1 MIYALSSTSQSID
14 VQVVD
19 DSGLAVTGLVAA
31 TFPALTYSLAG
42 ANADVAFPALS
53 DLAALTTAWVAGG
66 VKERGG
72 GVYRVDA
79 PDALFA
85 TAGVVAVRGEAS
97 GKHALAPRID
107 VGAPQTGDSYAR
119 LGAPAGASIAADLA
133 EIAAE
138 TDDVAA
144 IKAKTDLLTVT
155 TVTYVTSGSTGG
167 SKTVETAAGSYLSA
181 TEALKRC
188 DWRVFAD
195 LCSDTGTRIADASTL
210 AANANFLAL
219 LLDASGVVE
228 QAAMRSKRYSVADL
242 LALTGAG
249 QAGLYRLILR
259 IAVVLAH
266 ERRPDREMKQ
276 PWIYEECR
284 KDLTALSMGETVFP
298 FLESEEAGLPH
309 STTETAT
316 DVEARRGTSLI
327 SERFLGRR
335 GNRRGP

>member
-1 MIYALSSTSQSID
+1 MASFKPGGAYSAEFVTSNPTTLAAQTADSLPTATANRNGTDDAAFVLTVTNLDTGRYKVTGTVPVTYVAGDSVALTAAAT
-14 VQVVD
+14 VAGVAGKGVVD
-19 DSGLAVTGLVAA
+19 AFVVDSATSSDAA
-31 TFPALTYSLAG
+31 TL
-42 ANADVAFPALS
+42 
-53 DLAALTTAWVAGG
+53 
-66 VKERGG
+66 
-72 GVYRVDA
+72 
-79 PDALFA
+79 
-85 TAGVVAVRGEAS
+85 
-97 GKHALAPRID
+97 
-107 VGAPQTGDSYAR
+107 
-119 LGAPAGASIAADLA
+119 
-133 EIAAE
+133 
-138 TDDVAA
+138 AA